1 MILIIKYSINKISLY
16 MCGRFAKVS
25 KCTGV
30 TYPEKNIIKIIVEV
44 TFIYL
49 VSNAKSFLLPQIF
62 EIDFIKVNSGN
73 IKINIVRRIFLKL
86 KTMYI
91 VARIDIKN
99 NIVTLYWCILSNFSF
114 SCIFVFV
121 CKLSKYSISKK
132 FVINGILTINSNM

>member
-16 MCGRFAKVS
+16 MCGMFAKVS

-62 EIDFIKVNSGN
+62 EIDFIKLDEIPETN
-73 IKINIVRRIFLKL
+73 IYEDDKLVGVKKEKI
-86 KTMYI
+86 
-91 VARIDIKN
+91 
-99 NIVTLYWCILSNFSF
+99 TLQ
-114 SCIFVFV
+114 
-121 CKLSKYSISKK
+121 K
-132 FVINGILTINSNM
+132 